1 MTHSFPTR
9 RSSDLQ
15 VAIRQAVE
23 AICANYPP
31 EYWLKCDSEERFPE
45 EFYADMVAG
54 GYVGLTFPEECGG
67 AGLGIAGAAV
77 VVQAIVES
85 GAGLTR
91 AATVQDRESTSLNS
105 RYSSA
110 PPMSAFALKKTNNAK
125 LR

>member
-54 GYVGLTFPEECGG
+54 GYVGLTLPEECGG
-67 AGLGIAGAAV
+67 AGRSEEHTSELQSLMRISYAG
-77 VVQAIVES
+77 
-85 GAGLTR
+85 
-91 AATVQDRESTSLNS
+91 
-105 RYSSA
+105 
-110 PPMSAFALKKTNNAK
+110 FCLKKKKNHKVDNTDRNGK
-125 LR
+125 YQSIYSQIKR

>member
-54 GYVGLTFPEECGG
+54 GYVGLTLPEECGG
-67 AGLGIAGAAV
+67 AGLGIADAAV
-77 VVQAIVES
+77 VMQAIVES
-85 GAGLTR
+85 GAGLTG
-91 AATVQDRESTSLNS
+91 AATIHSYVFAPNPLVMRSEEHTSELQST
-105 RYSSA
+105 
-110 PPMSAFALKKTNNAK
+110 
-125 LR
+125 